1 MVDSFSFCWLK
12 SELLKYWLPN
22 SFTMIQ
28 IEIIVVSIV
37 VEVQVLSNVYIE
49 MSAHR
54 NSLFERTVIKHA
66 VTDQN
71 TYAKYIIT
79 DKNIL
84 SLFIWSYLLGGKF
97 FRISS
102 GASHFCSL
110 YIITQNNIHCKS
122 FRKCE

>member
-1 MVDSFSFCWLK
+1 
-12 SELLKYWLPN
+12 
-22 SFTMIQ
+22 MIQ

-84 SLFIWSYLLGGKF
+84 SLFGVIFLV
-97 FRISS
+97 
-102 GASHFCSL
+102 ANSL
-110 YIITQNNIHCKS
+110 EYPQEPAIFVLCIL
-122 FRKCE
+122 

>member
-1 MVDSFSFCWLK
+1 
-12 SELLKYWLPN
+12 
-22 SFTMIQ
+22 MIQ

-79 DKNIL
+79 DKKHFVPLYLELSSWWQIL
-84 SLFIWSYLLGGKF
+84 
-97 FRISS
+97 
-102 GASHFCSL
+102 
-110 YIITQNNIHCKS
+110 
-122 FRKCE
+122 